1 MVSIPN
7 RVERTSKGEFLTLL
21 ALLFVMPA
29 GTILCLAALYF
40 KFRNYFN
47 KVWHNYNRFF
57 SFRAQSKITV
67 SLYPHVIYF
76 LNSYYFLLLVI
87 MKKLIQKRTSWII
100 IINIIAFITFFL
112 AEFDYIDP
120 IPFNEAFVWLTLVA
134 WTVSTIYDN
143 KKKKKLD

>member
-1 MVSIPN
+1 
-7 RVERTSKGEFLTLL
+7 
-21 ALLFVMPA
+21 
-29 GTILCLAALYF
+29 
-40 KFRNYFN
+40 
-47 KVWHNYNRFF
+47 
-57 SFRAQSKITV
+57 
-67 SLYPHVIYF
+67 
-76 LNSYYFLLLVI
+76 